1 MTIHQCGVCVM
12 WKMLMVIL
20 FGAFGAPV
28 LAAGDDNGLT
38 ACGAD
43 QVQDLIGQPVDESR
57 DRLAPEAR
65 IIPPNSP
72 ITQDYR
78 PDRLNVDLDKDGIIT
93 RIWCG

>member
-1 MTIHQCGVCVM
+1 M
-12 WKMLMVIL
+12 WKILTMVLTVIL

-28 LAAGDDNGLT
+28 LAAGDGAGLT

-43 QVQDLIGQPVDESR
+43 QVQDMVGQPVDESR

-78 PDRLNVDLDKDGIIT
+78 PDRLNVDLDEGGIIT

>member
-1 MTIHQCGVCVM
+1 MANHQCGVWVM
-12 WKMLMVIL
+12 WKIRAVML
-20 FGAFGAPV
+20 FGAFGTPV
-28 LAAGDDNGLT
+28 FAAGDGNGLI

-43 QVQDLIGQPVDESR
+43 RVQDMVGQPVEASR

-78 PDRLNVDLDKDGIIT
+78 PDRLNVDLDEGGIIT